1 MPVASEAATGIV
13 AASAF
18 WRVQPLVTAV
28 AAILSLQSWVGS
40 SRGANRSIA
49 RTRATLDL
57 IERTESQA
65 HYQSLWLNFKAVR
78 GREGGFGAL
87 IAPATPAD
95 ETARALALEFLNHYE
110 LVAVGCK
117 HGVLDSEF
125 YKHFMRGAV
134 VRDWQAASDFINAI
148 RHPPGAP
155 ARPRLFEHLDALAQK
170 WQAEIEIEQPFAP
183 QTIQVWRVW
192 LRIIRLRG
200 ED

>member
-1 MPVASEAATGIV
+1 MPVAPEAATGTV

-18 WRVQPLVTAV
+18 WWVQPLVTAV
-28 AAILSLQSWVGS
+28 AAILGGIFAWAAI
-40 SRGANRSIA
+40 RANRGIA

-87 IAPATPAD
+87 IAPASPVD

-134 VRDWQAASDFINAI
+134 VRDWQAASVFINAI
-148 RHPPGAP
+148 RYPPGEP

-170 WQAEIEIEQPFAP
+170 MAG
-183 QTIQVWRVW
+183 RN
-192 LRIIRLRG
+192 RN
-200 ED
+200 